1 MRQIADKLGFP
12 SLSLLIYQVRNVHTS
27 MPGNR
32 HTWEE
37 GLQKRAA
44 CIRDSSTM
52 RLILTSGSGGEMED
66 RFPRHLSCL
75 SSYPVRASICI
86 WASCTAVDRS
96 QRHTLSYTLLQHLA
110 QQSVITVKPLSSTA
124 TMTGRESQII
134 NYFPEKLTPQYSV
147 QYKY

>member
-1 MRQIADKLGFP
+1 MRQIADKLAFP
-12 SLSLLIYQVRNVHTS
+12 SLSLLIYQIRNVHTS

-37 GLQKRAA
+37 GLQKGAA

-86 WASCTAVDRS
+86 WASCTAVA
-96 QRHTLSYTLLQHLA
+96 QILEAHTLLH
-110 QQSVITVKPLSSTA
+110 ITVAPGTA
-124 TMTGRESQII
+124 ECDHC
-134 NYFPEKLTPQYSV
+134 
-147 QYKY
+147 